1 MSTTFLA
8 CLAIIFIVIFKL
20 LNVNSSPQ
28 KPKLY
33 CKDELF
39 KDRIMK
45 ICSAELTEN
54 YIPTRLWGFS
64 GHVQTILQSLI
75 GRVKCPWSLGDR
87 IYISMPDGSTLTY
100 DLYQPLNLTH
110 DEDITVAVCP
120 GVGNSSESV
129 YIRTF
134 VHYAQCHGYRM
145 AVLNHIGVIDSINV
159 TSPRI
164 FTYGHTDDYAAMI
177 NSLVKKFPT
186 THIISVGFSLGGNLV
201 TKYLGEKNVPKPANI
216 IGAVSICQGYDANT
230 ATQCLLKW
238 QNFQRFYLYVLTE
251 NVKSIIMKHRNVLLN
266 DEVKRKYN
274 LNEREIVASAT
285 LPDLDEAY
293 TCKIHNFPST
303 QALYSW
309 SSCINY
315 LKNIEKP
322 IIFINSVD
330 DPLVPEILLR
340 PIREFAESHPKV
352 LYIETQHGG
361 HLGFYEHG
369 LINPNP
375 LTWLDRI
382 LVSLLGG
389 IAFANNDLIMKRS
402 TTMAM

>member
-1 MSTTFLA
+1 
-8 CLAIIFIVIFKL
+8 
-20 LNVNSSPQ
+20 
-28 KPKLY
+28 
-33 CKDELF
+33 
-39 KDRIMK
+39 
-45 ICSAELTEN
+45 
-54 YIPTRLWGFS
+54 
-64 GHVQTILQSLI
+64 
-75 GRVKCPWSLGDR
+75 
-87 IYISMPDGSTLTY
+87 MPDGSTLTY

-177 NSLVKKFPT
+177 TSLVKKYPS

-201 TKYLGEKNVPKPANI
+201 TKYLGEKNVPKPSNI

-274 LNEREIVASAT
+274 LNERDIVAAAT

-303 QALYSW
+303 KELYSW

-322 IIFINSVD
+322 IIFINSMD

-340 PIREFAESHPKV
+340 PIREYAGNYFC
-352 LYIETQHGG
+352 LLFCLFFNTYIIGK
-361 HLGFYEHG
+361 YV
-369 LINPNP
+369 
-375 LTWLDRI
+375 RS
-382 LVSLLGG
+382 LV
-389 IAFANNDLIMKRS
+389 NYY
-402 TTMAM
+402 TT